1 MKRIKYYLAT
11 LITSVMLLSSCS
23 DSFFDINVSPNNPAN
38 ATPALVLPSA
48 LSGSA
53 FVIGGYYHALGSF
66 WTQQY
71 AQGPAA
77 SQWADWESF
86 NLTEDD
92 FDRQF
97 TTLYAGAL
105 NDYEYVRK
113 NTSASQNWSY
123 YAIATLM
130 QSYTFQILADLY
142 DKIPFTE
149 ALQGTKMIQPH
160 YDNGALV
167 YDSLLARID
176 YAMSKDFT
184 ASTSEAP
191 GNSDLIFKGDMA
203 KWKQFANTL
212 KLKIYLRY
220 VNVDVNKYKSQ
231 IQALLTENNFLSS
244 DATFSAFKP
253 EETGYNPFYNTFIN
267 RLADNVVANNF
278 LITKLTDNSDPR
290 MQKMFTPSVTGGLYK
305 GMASGDS
312 KSHPTENIKNYA
324 TPTIGNVSPVYFF
337 TKEQSLFMVAEAQE
351 RYTNSTDAEA
361 TFNAGIKASLVSLGL
376 AADAITYPYL
386 KIPSII
392 EQKWIASTNK
402 TSIEAFFDFNRTGL
416 PTGFTFSETSVLGK
430 NTDGTIIF
438 PKRLFFP
445 SSERKSNSNT
455 PAKVALA
462 EKVWWGK

>member
-1 MKRIKYYLAT
+1 MKRIKYYLTA
-11 LITSVMLLSSCS
+11 LLVSALMLSSCS
-23 DSFFDINVSPNNPAN
+23 DSFFDINTNPNYPAN
-38 ATPALVLPSA
+38 ATPALVLPSGI
-48 LSGSA
+48 SGSA
-53 FVIGGYYHALGSF
+53 FVIGGYYHAVGSF

-105 NDYEYVRK
+105 YDYEYVRK
-113 NTSASQNWSY
+113 STSANKNWSY

-130 QSYTFQILADLY
+130 QSYTFQVMADLY
-142 DKIPFTE
+142 DKVPFTE
-149 ALQGTKMIQPH
+149 ALKGTTH
-160 YDNGALV
+160 YDNGTLV

-191 GNSDLIFKGDMA
+191 GTSDLIYNGDMN
-203 KWKQFANTL
+203 KWIQFANTL

-220 VNVDVNKYKSQ
+220 VNVDVNKYKPQ
-231 IQALLTENNFLSS
+231 IQALLTENNFLTS
-244 DATFSAFKP
+244 DATFKAFKP

-267 RLADNVVANNF
+267 RLADNIVANNF
-278 LITKLTDNSDPR
+278 LITKLTDSSDPR
-290 MQKMFTPSVTGGLYK
+290 MEKMFTPSVTGGFYK

-312 KSHPTENIKNYA
+312 KNHPTENIKNYA
-324 TPTIGNVSPVYFF
+324 TPTIGNISPVYFF

-351 RYTNSTDAEA
+351 RYASATDAEA
-361 TFNAGIKASLVSLGL
+361 TYKAGIEASLISFGL
-376 AADAITYPYL
+376 PANTITYPYTG
-386 KIPSII
+386 ISSII

-402 TSIEAFFDFNRTGL
+402 TAIEAFFDFNRTGY
-416 PTGFTFSETSVLGK
+416 PAGFTFSETSVLGK
-430 NTDGTIIF
+430 LNGATVF

-445 SSERKSNSNT
+445 ASERKSNSNT

-462 EKVWWGK
+462 DKVWWGK

>member
-1 MKRIKYYLAT
+1 MKRIKYYLTT
-11 LITSVMLLSSCS
+11 LFVSVLLLSSCS
-23 DSFFDINVSPNNPAN
+23 DSFFDININPNYPAN
-38 ATPALVLPSA
+38 ATPNLVLPSG

-53 FVIGGYYHALGSF
+53 FVVGGYYHALGSF

-105 NDYEYVRK
+105 YDYEYVRQ

-130 QSYTFQILADLY
+130 QSYTYQVLADLY
-142 DKIPFTE
+142 DKVPFTE
-149 ALQGTKMIQPH
+149 AMQGTKIIQPH
-160 YDNGALV
+160 YDNGAVV

-176 YAMSKDFT
+176 KAMSKDFS

-191 GNSDLIFKGDMA
+191 GSSDLIYKGDMK
-203 KWKQFANTL
+203 KWIQFANTL

-220 VNVDVNKYKSQ
+220 VNVDVNKYKTQ
-231 IQALLTENNFLSS
+231 IQALLTENNFLTS
-244 DATFSAFKP
+244 DAAFSAFKP

-267 RLADNVVANNF
+267 RLADNIVANNF
-278 LITKLTDNSDPR
+278 LITKLSDSSDPR
-290 MQKMFTPSVTGGLYK
+290 MEKMFTASVSGGLYK

-312 KSHPTENIKNYA
+312 KNHPTENSKNYA

-351 RYTNSTDAEA
+351 RYTNSADAKL
-361 TFNAGIKASLVSLGL
+361 TFNAAINASLVSLGL
-376 AADAITYPYL
+376 AENAITYTYTG
-386 KIPSII
+386 IPSII

-402 TSIEAFFDFNRTGL
+402 TAIEAFFDYNRTGF

-430 NTDGTIIF
+430 LNGATVF

-462 EKVWWGK
+462 DKVWWGK

>member
-1 MKRIKYYLAT
+1 MKRIKYYLTA
-11 LITSVMLLSSCS
+11 LLVGALMLSSCS
-23 DSFFDINVSPNNPAN
+23 DSFFDINTNPNNPAT
-38 ATPALVLPSA
+38 ATPALVLPSG

-71 AQGPAA
+71 AQGPGA

-92 FDRQF
+92 FDHQF
-97 TTLYAGAL
+97 STLYAGAIY
-105 NDYEYVRK
+105 DYENVRK
-113 NTSASQNWSY
+113 STSASQNWSY

-130 QSYTFQILADLY
+130 QSYTYQVLADLY

-149 ALQGTKMIQPH
+149 ALKGAAMLQPH
-160 YDNGALV
+160 YDNGTLV

-176 YAMSKDFT
+176 NAMSKDFT
-184 ASTSEAP
+184 ARTSEAP
-191 GNSDLIFKGDMA
+191 GSSDLIYNGDMD
-203 KWKQFANTL
+203 KWIKFANTL

-220 VNVDVNKYKSQ
+220 VNVDENKFKPQ
-231 IQALLTENNFLSS
+231 ILALLTENNFLSS
-244 DATFSAFKP
+244 DATFRAFKP

-267 RLADNVVANNF
+267 RLADNIVANNF

-290 MQKMFTPSVTGGLYK
+290 LAKLFTPSVIGGLYK

-312 KSHPTENIKNYA
+312 KNHPTENIKNYA

-337 TKEQSLFMVAEAQE
+337 TKEQSLFMIAEAQA
-351 RYTNSTDAEA
+351 RYASATDAEA
-361 TFNAGIKASLVSLGL
+361 SFNAGIEASMVSLGL
-376 AADAITYPYL
+376 AANAKTYSYDG
-386 KIPSII
+386 IPSII

-402 TSIEAFFDFNRTGL
+402 TAIEAYFDFNRTGE

-430 NTDGTIIF
+430 LNGKTVF

-455 PAKVALA
+455 PAKVALDQ
-462 EKVWWGK
+462 KVWWGK